1 MCAIVTK
8 GTVEQIMSDKRL
20 ISFDEI
26 VETFSYLD
34 SWEERYGYVMELGAQ
49 LKPLEEH
56 LKRDEFKVRGCA
68 SQVWMIPSY
77 QDGHVTWQAD
87 SDALVVKGLI
97 YLLLSF
103 IQDRSS
109 DDITR
114 DAIFKAFERLELQSQ
129 LSAQRANGFASMVQR
144 IETDMRRFR
153 LQ

>member
-1 MCAIVTK
+1 MCAIVTN
-8 GTVEQIMSDKRL
+8 GTVEPIMSDKRL

-49 LKPLEEH
+49 LEPLEEH

-68 SQVWMIPSY
+68 SQVWMIPSL

-87 SDALVVKGLI
+87 SDALIVKGLI

-109 DDITR
+109 DDINR

-153 LQ
+153 SQ